1 MNFAL
6 RVPDYYKEEINNLKG
21 DASINQ
27 FIVNAIAEKIS
38 ALKTESY
45 LEQRAKRGSKV
56 HALKILKSAPER
68 EPEEDDR
75 L

>member
-6 RVPDYYKEEINNLKG
+6 RIPDYYKTEIEKLKG
-21 DASINQ
+21 NASINQ

-38 ALKTESY
+38 ALNTESY
-45 LEQRAKRGSKV
+45 LQERAKHGSRQ
-56 HALKILKSAPER
+56 HALNLLDRVADVPSQ
-68 EPEEDDR
+68 DCDR

>member
-6 RVPDYYKEEINNLKG
+6 RVPDYYKEDINTLKG

-38 ALKTESY
+38 ALKTENY
-45 LEQRAKRGSKV
+45 LEKRAQKGSKE
-56 HALKILKSAPER
+56 HALNILKNAPDR
-68 EPEEDDR
+68 EAEDSDK

>member
-6 RVPDYYKEEINNLKG
+6 RVPDYYKEEINSLKG

-38 ALKTESY
+38 ALKTEDY
-45 LEQRAKRGSKV
+45 LAQRAARGSRE
-56 HALKILKSAPER
+56 HALKLLRSAPDCPPL
-68 EPEEDDR
+68 PEDM